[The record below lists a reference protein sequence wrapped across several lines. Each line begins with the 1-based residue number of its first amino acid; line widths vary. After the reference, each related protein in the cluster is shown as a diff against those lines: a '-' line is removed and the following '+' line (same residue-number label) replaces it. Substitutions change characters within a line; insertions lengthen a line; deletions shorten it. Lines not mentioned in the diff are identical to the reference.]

1 MIRQRAKMGMVKKYK
16 GGSIKKM
23 NKGDAIKKMNKGGK
37 LKMKNGGTAMTI
49 ASAKALL
56 KKNGFTVT
64 KTKKKK

>member
-23 NKGDAIKKMNKGGK
+23 NKGGAIKKMNKGGK
-37 LKMKNGGTAMTI
+37 LKMNKGGTAMTI

>member
-23 NKGDAIKKMNKGGK
+23 NKGGAIKKMSKRGK
-37 LKMKNGGTAMTI
+37 AKKKNGRTAMTI

-64 KTKKKK
+64 KTKK

>member
-1 MIRQRAKMGMVKKYK
+1 M
-16 GGSIKKM
+16 S
-23 NKGDAIKKMNKGGK
+23 KGDK

>member
-16 GGSIKKM
+16 GGS
-23 NKGDAIKKMNKGGK
+23 IKKMNKGGK

>member
-1 MIRQRAKMGMVKKYK
+1 MISPRKKMGMVKR
-16 GGSIKKM
+16 M
-23 NKGDAIKKMNKGGK
+23 NKGGAIKKMNKGGAIK
-37 LKMKNGGTAMTI
+37 KMKNGGTAMTI